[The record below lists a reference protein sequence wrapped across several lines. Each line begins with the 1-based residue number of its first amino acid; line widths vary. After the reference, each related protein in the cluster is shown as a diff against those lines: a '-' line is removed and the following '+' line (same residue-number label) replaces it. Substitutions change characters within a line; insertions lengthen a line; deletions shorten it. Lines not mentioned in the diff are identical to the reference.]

1 MAEAPNR
8 PGELRRKVLAL
19 YAGLIPANL
28 AAWAYALVL
37 LHDHPL
43 LLGTAA
49 LAYGF
54 GLRHA
59 IDADHIAA
67 IDNVTRKL
75 MQDGRRPVT
84 VGLFFALGH
93 SSVVFFAALLVAL
106 TAGALAR
113 VEGLKGVAGTVST
126 IISAGFLFAIAA
138 TNLSILLGLV
148 RLWRRLGAEAEDA
161 AAAPLPM
168 ASGLLGRL
176 LRPMFAMITSSWQ
189 MAPLGL
195 LFGLGFETATEV
207 SVMGLSASQASS
219 GAPLAVALVFPMLFA
234 AGMSLVDATDGVL
247 MVGAYHWAFVE
258 PRRKLVYNLVITLL
272 SSLVALLIGGV
283 ETAGLIAQHLH
294 LQGVGW
300 SIADRIAEHF
310 NLLGMII
317 IGLFAFGWCASLA
330 VARLRAP
337 TLAPAEPGE
346 A

>member
-1 MAEAPNR
+1 MTHVPAG
-8 PGELRRKVLAL
+8 PGELKRKALAL

-28 AAWAYALVL
+28 AAWAFALVL
-37 LHDHPL
+37 LHDRPL

-59 IDADHIAA
+59 VDADHIAA

-75 MQDGRRPVT
+75 MQDGQRPVS

-93 SSVVFFAALLVAL
+93 SSVVFVASLLVAL

-113 VEGLKGVAGTVST
+113 IEGMKVIYGAVATTVSA
-126 IISAGFLFAIAA
+126 SFLFAIAA

-148 RLWRRLGAEAEDA
+148 KRWRRRDGLGAETE
-161 AAAPLPM
+161 AAPM
-168 ASGLLGRL
+168 ATGLVARL
-176 LRPMFAMITSSWQ
+176 LQPMFAMISASWQ

-219 GAPLAVALVFPMLFA
+219 GAPLAVALVFPTLFA

-247 MVGAYHWAFVE
+247 MAGAYHWAFVE
-258 PRRKLVYNLVITLL
+258 PRRKLLYNLAITLV
-272 SSLVALLIGGV
+272 SSMVALLIGAI
-283 ETAGLIAQHLH
+283 EAAGLVAGSLH
-294 LQGVGW
+294 LEGGPW
-300 SIADRIAEHF
+300 SLAGRIAEHF
-310 NLLGMII
+310 NLIGLVI
-317 IGLFAFGWCASLA
+317 IGLFATGWLLSVAM
-330 VARLRAP
+330 ARLR
-337 TLAPAEPGE
+337 PAAE
-346 A
+346 AEEA

>member
-1 MAEAPNR
+1 MTEAPPR
-8 PGELRRKVLAL
+8 LGELKRKILTL
-19 YAGLIPANL
+19 YAGLVPANL

-37 LHDHPL
+37 LHDRPL

-59 IDADHIAA
+59 VDADHIAA

-75 MQDGRRPVT
+75 MQDGGRPVT

-93 SSVVFFAALLVAL
+93 SSVVFAASVLVAV

-113 VEGLKGVAGTVST
+113 VEGLKAIAGTLAT
-126 IISAGFLFAIAA
+126 TISAGFLFAIAA
-138 TNLSILLGLV
+138 ANLSILASLLTL
-148 RLWRRLGAEAEDA
+148 RRRLKEGRTQLDA
-161 AAAPLPM
+161 PPPV

-176 LRPMFAMITSSWQ
+176 LRPMFAMISSSWQ

-219 GAPLAVALVFPMLFA
+219 GAPLAVALVFPTLFA
-234 AGMSLVDATDGVL
+234 AGMSLIDATDGVL
-247 MVGAYHWAFVE
+247 MTGAYHWAFVE
-258 PRRKLVYNLVITLL
+258 PRRKLAYNLTITLL
-272 SSLVALLIGGV
+272 SAAVALTIGAV
-283 ETAGLIAQHLH
+283 EIAGLVSQRLH
-294 LQGVGW
+294 LSGGAW
-300 SIADRIAEHF
+300 AAAGRLADHF
-310 NLLGMII
+310 NLLGMVI
-317 IGLFAFGWCASLA
+317 IGLFAGGWLVSVA
-330 VARLRAP
+330 VARRRAARP
-337 TLAPAEPGE
+337 RE

>member
-1 MAEAPNR
+1 MTEAP
-8 PGELRRKVLAL
+8 PHSGELKRKILAL

-28 AAWAYALVL
+28 AAWAYALLL

-59 IDADHIAA
+59 VDADHIAA

-93 SSVVFFAALLVAL
+93 SSVVFAASVLVAM
-106 TAGALAR
+106 TAGALAH
-113 VEGLKGVAGTVST
+113 VEGLKAVAGTLST
-126 IISAGFLFAIAA
+126 MISAGFLFAIAA
-138 TNLSILLGLV
+138 ANLSILLGLLKLRQ
-148 RLWRRLGAEAEDA
+148 RLKAGAADLDVA
-161 AAAPLPM
+161 TPI
-168 ASGLLGRL
+168 ASGLVGRL
-176 LRPMFAMITSSWQ
+176 LRPMFAMITASWQ

-219 GAPLAVALVFPMLFA
+219 GAPLALALVFPTLFA

-247 MVGAYHWAFVE
+247 MAGAYHWAFVE
-258 PRRKLVYNLVITLL
+258 PRRKLTYNLAITLL
-272 SSLVALLIGGV
+272 SSAVAVTVGSV
-283 ETAGLIAQHLH
+283 ETAGLIAQQLH
-294 LQGVGW
+294 LKGSAW
-300 SIADRIAEHF
+300 SAADRIAEHF
-310 NLLGMII
+310 NLLGMAI
-317 IGLFAFGWCASLA
+317 IGLFAAGWLASVA
-330 VARLRAP
+330 VTRLRAP
-337 TLAPAEPGE
+337 RPEE

>member
-1 MAEAPNR
+1 MSEAPLR
-8 PGELRRKVLAL
+8 SSELKRKIFAL
-19 YAGLIPANL
+19 YAGLISANL
-28 AAWAYALVL
+28 AAWAYALLL
-37 LHDHPL
+37 LHDDPL

-59 IDADHIAA
+59 VDADHIAA

-75 MQDGRRPVT
+75 MQDGRRPIT

-93 SSVVFFAALLVAL
+93 SSVVFAASILVAL

-113 VEGLKGVAGTVST
+113 VVELKPVAGTLSMM
-126 IISAGFLFAIAA
+126 ISVGFLFAIAA
-138 TNLSILLGLV
+138 ANLSILLSLLKLRQ
-148 RLWRRLGAEAEDA
+148 RLRAGATDIDA
-161 AAAPLPM
+161 AATSI
-168 ASGLLGRL
+168 ASGLIGRL
-176 LRPMFAMITSSWQ
+176 LRPMFAMISASWQ

-219 GAPLAVALVFPMLFA
+219 GAPLALALVFPTLFA

-258 PRRKLVYNLVITLL
+258 PCRKLTYNLAITLL
-272 SSLVALLIGGV
+272 SSAVAVTIGAV
-283 ETAGLIAQHLH
+283 ETAGLIARHLH
-294 LQGVGW
+294 LKGSAW
-300 SIADRIAEHF
+300 SAADGIAEHF
-310 NLLGMII
+310 TLLGMAI
-317 IGLFAFGWCASLA
+317 IGLFAAGWLASVA
-330 VARLRAP
+330 VTRLRARWP
-337 TLAPAEPGE
+337 EE

>member
-1 MAEAPNR
+1 MTFVPPR
-8 PGELRRKVLAL
+8 SGDLRRKVLAL

-28 AAWAYALVL
+28 GAWAYALLL
-37 LHDHPL
+37 LHDRPL

-59 IDADHIAA
+59 VDADHIAA

-93 SSVVFFAALLVAL
+93 SSVVFAASVLVAV
-106 TAGALAR
+106 TAGTLAR
-113 VEGLKGVAGTVST
+113 VEDLKAIAGTIST
-126 IISAGFLFAIAA
+126 LISAGFLFAIAA
-138 TNLSILLGLV
+138 ANLSILLALSKLH
-148 RLWRRLGAEAEDA
+148 RQLKAGAADLDA
-161 AAAPLPM
+161 SAPV

-176 LRPMFAMITSSWQ
+176 LRPMFGMISTSWQ

-207 SVMGLSASQASS
+207 SVMGLSASQTSS
-219 GAPLAVALVFPMLFA
+219 GAPLAVALVFPTLFA

-247 MVGAYHWAFVE
+247 MAGAYRWAFVE
-258 PRRKLVYNLVITLL
+258 PRRKLAYNKAITLL
-272 SSLVALLIGGV
+272 SSVVALTIGAV
-283 ETAGLIAQHLH
+283 ETAGLISQRLRLTGGA
-294 LQGVGW
+294 W
-300 SIADRIAEHF
+300 SVADRIADHF
-310 NLLGMII
+310 NLLGMVI
-317 IGLFAFGWCASLA
+317 IGLFAVGWLASVIL
-330 VARLRAP
+330 ARLRSAS
-337 TLAPAEPGE
+337 PGE

>member
-1 MAEAPNR
+1 MTETPDP

-37 LHDHPL
+37 LHGHPL

-59 IDADHIAA
+59 VDADHIAA

-84 VGLFFALGH
+84 VGLYFALGH
-93 SSVVFFAALLVAL
+93 SSVVVFAALLVAF

-138 TNLSILLGLV
+138 TNLSILSGLV
-148 RLWRRLGAEAEDA
+148 RRWRRLGAETADA
-161 AAAPLPM
+161 VAGSPPM

-176 LRPMFAMITSSWQ
+176 LRPIFAVITSSWQ

-207 SVMGLSASQASS
+207 SVMGLSASQAAS
-219 GAPLAVALVFPMLFA
+219 GGSLAIALVFPMLFA
-234 AGMSLVDATDGVL
+234 AGMSLMDTTDGVL

-258 PRRKLVYNLVITLL
+258 PRRKLVYNLVITLV

-283 ETAGLIAQHLH
+283 ETAGLIAQQLH
-294 LQGVGW
+294 LQGGAW
-300 SIADRIAEHF
+300 SMADRIPAHF

-317 IGLFAFGWCASLA
+317 VGLFAFGWFASRA
-330 VARLRAP
+330 VTRLRAP
-337 TLAPAEPGE
+337 SAVESGE